1 MSQEDNLHHTLS
13 VEVIM
18 VIKGIPSQGEP
29 QPMQGGHQQQ
39 VRPKD
44 ERKLDI
50 VADHQDL
57 IHLWSRPSTPKESS
71 KETPNPSGVIG
82 KAEYCSSPRENYLL
96 LASRIGNTY

>member
-71 KETPNPSGVIG
+71 KETTKPSGV
-82 KAEYCSSPRENYLL
+82 RFVFHF
-96 LASRIGNTY
+96 TF